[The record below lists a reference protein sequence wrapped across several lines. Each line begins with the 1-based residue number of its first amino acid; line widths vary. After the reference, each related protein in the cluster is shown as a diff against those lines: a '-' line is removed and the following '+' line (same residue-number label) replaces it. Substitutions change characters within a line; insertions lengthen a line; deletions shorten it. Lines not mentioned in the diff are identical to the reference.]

1 MLIFIDYKMANTKL
15 NELIGIANRVR
26 CEIETMEGIIEELGI
41 FWKSDAQAQYAMLL
55 NADLYTV
62 EAMLINIK
70 KRAKELAEAIK
81 CFDDVERSVELM
93 IATL

>member
-1 MLIFIDYKMANTKL
+1 MLIFIDYKMANAKL

-70 KRAKELAEAIK
+70 KEL
-81 CFDDVERSVELM
+81 RN
-93 IATL
+93 